1 MSVLQ
6 FKKVNCKDCYKCVR
20 YCPVKSIRVKD
31 HAASI
36 LPGECILCGNCTIV
50 CPQHAKE
57 DINDVPMIQVLLEQ
71 HENVIAM
78 IAPSFAAYFNISFET
93 MKKYLMALG
102 FADVFEVAEGAH
114 VVKSAYEKI
123 IAEDPNKTW
132 ITSCCSTVNYYIKK
146 HRPEA
151 AKYLLPVL
159 TPMTAHAKILRER
172 YPTGKFVFIGP
183 CLSKKGEAFEDGSNV
198 SAVLL
203 FEELEEWFQ
212 KENIAITQEE
222 DFMNE
227 SARLSRLFPM
237 SGGILA
243 TMKQEPGINYLP
255 ISGFDGVAHTIDD
268 VIAEKLPGCV
278 IEMNFC
284 KGGCIG
290 GPSFRRKE
298 LGTLRGAVKI
308 RQAAG
313 TTDYTEDF
321 QVEEEL
327 DFSTEF
333 RSKRVLRL
341 EPTEEQ
347 IEAVL
352 RQMDKFS
359 PEDELNCGICGYP
372 TCRDKA
378 RAVIHGKAEITMCMP
393 YIRKR
398 AENYADT
405 IIQSIPRGVLTVD
418 MSLKILQAN
427 PAACEIFGVDADS
440 LIGQPVR
447 TLLDDSDF
455 IALLSSN
462 EETFNSNIYLP
473 DYNLYLDETLHYNR
487 EAQIVI
493 CILKNVSEKK
503 FKQRRALQKKQQ
515 AAAIADQIVEKQL
528 RMVHEIASLLGETA
542 SETKIAISDLK
553 DTVMME
559 DFNG

>member
-20 YCPVKSIRVKD
+20 YCPVKSIRVRD

-36 LPGECILCGNCTIV
+36 LPGECILCGNCTII

-78 IAPSFAAYFNISFET
+78 IAPSYSAYFNVSFET
-93 MKKYLMALG
+93 MKHHLMELG
-102 FADVFEVAEGAH
+102 FTDVFEVAEGAH
-114 VVKSAYEKI
+114 IVKSEYEKI
-123 IAEDPNKTW
+123 IAENPHKTW
-132 ITSCCSTVNYYIKK
+132 ITSCCSSVNYYIKK
-146 HRPEA
+146 HRPDA

-159 TPMTAHAKILRER
+159 TPMTANAKLLRDR

-212 KENIAITQEE
+212 EENIQLHEEE
-222 DFMNE
+222 DFFNK
-227 SARLSRLFPM
+227 SARLSRLFPL
-237 SGGILA
+237 SGGVLA

-255 ISGFDGVAHTIDD
+255 ISGFDGVSQTIDD
-268 VIAEKLPGCV
+268 VIAGKLPNCV

-298 LGTLRGAVKI
+298 LGTLRGAVKV

-313 TTDYTEDF
+313 TTDYNEDF
-321 QVEEEL
+321 HVEEEL
-327 DFSTEF
+327 DYSTEF
-333 RSKRVLRL
+333 HSKRVLQL

-352 RQMDKFS
+352 RQMDKFT

-372 TCRDKA
+372 TCREKA

-405 IIQSIPRGVLTVD
+405 IIQSIPRGVLAVD
-418 MSLKILQAN
+418 MTLKILQAN

-440 LIGQPVR
+440 LVGQPVR

-455 IALLSSN
+455 VALLSSN

-473 DYNLYLDETLHYNR
+473 DYNLYLDETLHFNR
-487 EAQIVI
+487 EAQIII

-503 FKQRRALQKKQQ
+503 FKQRLALQKKQQ
-515 AAAIADQIVEKQL
+515 AAAIADQIMEKQL

-553 DTVMME
+553 DTVMLE